1 MSWSEDRTGGKPG
14 QAEQSSAAAARQRGG
29 RGDRRPYWR
38 QRYAA
43 LDLGTNNCRLLV
55 SSVGRSHLRIVDAF
69 SRIVRLGEG
78 VSRDGRLSE
87 AAIARTLDAL
97 KACRE
102 KIDRRNVDVVRCI
115 ATQACR
121 SAANAEEFLTRVREE
136 AGLDLEIIS
145 TEEEARLSVLGCS
158 QLIDADAD
166 GCLVFDIGGGSTEL
180 SWVDLRDRGDNGR
193 RWRFPPR
200 MPKISAWT
208 SLPFGVVSL
217 SEKHGLRDYSRSEYD
232 ALVERVVEELR
243 KFQDADELRET
254 FRQGRGHLLGTS
266 GTVTSIAGV
275 HLGLPRYERSKVD
288 GLWLSA
294 DEARTTSERLRAMT
308 CDQRS
313 EEPCIGRERADLVV
327 SGCAILEAILQ
338 AWPADRLRVADR
350 GLREGM
356 IYSMI
361 HRARRRGRRRPQSRQ
376 S

>member
-1 MSWSEDRTGGKPG
+1 M
-14 QAEQSSAAAARQRGG
+14 AETAARQRDAH
-29 RGDRRPYWR
+29 RRRRPYWR

-78 VSRDGRLSE
+78 VSQDGRLSE
-87 AAIARTLDAL
+87 AAIDRTLEAL

-121 SAANAEEFLTRVREE
+121 SAENAEEFLARAKCE

-145 TEEEARLSVLGCS
+145 TEEEARLSVLGCA
-158 QLIDADAD
+158 QLIDPDAD
-166 GCLVFDIGGGSTEL
+166 GCLIFDIGGGSTEL
-180 SWVDLRDRGDNGR
+180 SWVDLRDRADR
-193 RWRFPPR
+193 ARPRRFPPR
-200 MPKISAWT
+200 MPKITAWT

-217 SEKHGLRDYSRSEYD
+217 SEKHGLRDYSRAEYD
-232 ALVERVVEELR
+232 DLVTRVAEELR
-243 KFQDADELRET
+243 NFQEADELREI
-254 FRQGRGHLLGTS
+254 FQQGRAHLLGTS

-294 DEARTTSERLRAMT
+294 DEARRTSERLRSMT

-361 HRARRRGRRRPQSRQ
+361 HRARRRRRRRPPAPPS
-376 S
+376 